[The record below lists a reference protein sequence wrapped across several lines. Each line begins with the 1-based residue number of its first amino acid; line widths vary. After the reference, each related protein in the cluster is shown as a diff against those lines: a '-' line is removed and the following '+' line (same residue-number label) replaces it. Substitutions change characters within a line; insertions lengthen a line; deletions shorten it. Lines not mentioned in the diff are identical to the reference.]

1 MNWSQ
6 DIRTQLNIIL
16 GISALRMD
24 DKNINSDLKED
35 IKNIKNAGEIL
46 LGLFNDLLDV
56 SQTDQKHHIYTEL
69 EYADLS
75 AKKALVVDDYQA
87 NLDVASRMLSKYKMH
102 VDCVTNG
109 QAAIDLIKRKD
120 PLYDII
126 FMDYM
131 MSEMDG
137 IQTTQAIR
145 KLDSEYART
154 IPIISL
160 TATVL
165 PGSEK
170 LFLDNGFNAFLP
182 KPISILQL
190 DLIIKKWVI
199 TEPEDKPLIFE
210 FNPDKQ
216 KIDAY
221 LSRIPNGQN
230 FPSEMKIDT
239 GMELYAGDVDIYLYA
254 VHSFIRNIN
263 ESMEKLATVTEDTL
277 PDYAVNIHAVKSMA
291 AAIGAENMR
300 FAASELESLSK
311 AGSLNEVTEKNPVF
325 LNLAKIL
332 VAEIKKWLEITDTE

>member
-24 DKNINSDLKED
+24 DKNLSGDLKED
-35 IKNIKNAGEIL
+35 IKKIKNAGEIL

-69 EYADLS
+69 EYADLNE
-75 AKKALVVDDYQA
+75 KKALVVDDYQA
-87 NLDVASRMLSKYKMH
+87 NLDVAARMLSKYKMQ

-109 QAAIDLIKRKD
+109 QAAIDLIKLKE

-137 IQTTQAIR
+137 IQTTLAIR
-145 KLDSEYART
+145 KLDSEYAKT
-154 IPIISL
+154 VPIISL

-190 DLIIKKWVI
+190 DLILKKWI
-199 TEPEDKPLIFE
+199 KIENRTIEPESSV
-210 FNPDKQ
+210 DKQ
-216 KIDAY
+216 KIAAY
-221 LSRIPNGQN
+221 LSRVPNEQN
-230 FPSEMKIDT
+230 FPSGMKIDA

-263 ESMEKLATVTEDTL
+263 ESIEKLITVTKDTL
-277 PDYAVNIHAVKSMA
+277 QDYAVHIHAVKSMA
-291 AAIGAENMR
+291 AAIGAENTR
-300 FAASELESLSK
+300 SAASELETLSK
-311 AGSLNEVTEKNPVF
+311 TGNLQDVTEKNPVF
-325 LNLAKIL
+325 LDQTRIL
-332 VAEIKKWLEITDTE
+332 VSDIKKWLEISDTE